1 MTTHPSTEEEGP
13 TMIDKTLKDV
23 SLESLPVAV
32 TELDM
37 TGKTTKNPTLP
48 FTEEEGLNLTG
59 NNITLPLID
68 DDGPNVT
75 GNDITLPLAE
85 EEGSSIIGVRAS
97 EIPVPE
103 DIGSVSVDS
112 ESKQVMSVTIK

>member
-13 TMIDKTLKDV
+13 TIIDKTLKDV
-23 SLESLPVAV
+23 SLPVAV

-37 TGKTTKNPTLP
+37 TGKTIKNPTLP
-48 FTEEEGLNLTG
+48 FAEEEGLNLTG

-85 EEGSSIIGVRAS
+85 EEGSSIIGVDAS
-97 EIPVPE
+97 KIPVSE
-103 DIGSVSVDS
+103 DIVSVDS
-112 ESKQVMSVTIK
+112 ESKQVMLVTIK